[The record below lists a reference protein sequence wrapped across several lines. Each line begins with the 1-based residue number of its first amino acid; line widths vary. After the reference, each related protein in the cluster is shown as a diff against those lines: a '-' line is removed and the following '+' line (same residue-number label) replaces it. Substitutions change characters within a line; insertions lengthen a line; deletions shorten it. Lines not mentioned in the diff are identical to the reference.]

1 MRANVSSSTC
11 KSSKQTQHVSA
22 CLKSDGG
29 EANAVAVVEEK
40 EVVVVV
46 VSFAFIPSS
55 LFSFVLH
62 FVAFSSSSCCGGSGA
77 DVEVVVVVADVV
89 LVVVVVC
96 SFPSLASSSSSLSFF
111 GAGLFSAFTVA
122 VAVASL
128 NVLHS
133 LRCPPFFQWC
143 TWHSRPQYCTVW
155 HNLQGFNGRNG
166 VLGLPQVEQ
175 QRMVGVVCPSS
186 LSNRWRY

>member
-1 MRANVSSSTC
+1 M
-11 KSSKQTQHVSA
+11 
-22 CLKSDGG
+22 
-29 EANAVAVVEEK
+29 AVVVEEK
-40 EVVVVV
+40 AVVVV
-46 VSFAFIPSS
+46 VSFLFKPSS

-62 FVAFSSSSCCGGSGA
+62 FVAFSLSTCCGGSGA

-111 GAGLFSAFTVA
+111 GAGLFSAFAVAVA

-143 TWHSRPQYCTVW
+143 TWQSRPQYCTVW

-175 QRMVGVVCPSS
+175 QRMVGVVRSS
-186 LSNRWRY
+186 I